1 MISMYI
7 EIGIAAAIII
17 ASSVILITNGTRI
30 TKLREDI
37 IENLKTTFNIKEL

>member
-7 EIGIAAAIII
+7 EIGIAAGVII
-17 ASSVILITNGTRI
+17 ASAIILITNGTRI